1 MAQKSKKVCLSCF
14 ISQET
19 YIIWFSFMVHITCI
33 KWYLELSSSFYQI
46 CDFLGCYGN
55 KRAKNGLKWEK
66 IPCHTPYI
74 RDHTSYDFHL
84 CIYGTNDNIS
94 RIFYFI
100 LFFLILSKFWL
111 FQCLRREQGSKG
123 QKTVH
128 KNLCTLHLISKEP
141 YIICLSF
148 VVHKCKLMISPGSKR
163 AKKSPKWEKILPVEL
178 HISGTVH
185 HMIVIRGRHMYNIS
199 RVFFSLFQ
207 NFDILVC

>member
-19 YIIWFSFMVHITCI
+19 YIIWFSFMVHMYKMISQVVFFI
-33 KWYLELSSSFYQI
+33 LSKLWFSRLLGEYKGKKWS
-46 CDFLGCYGN
+46 
-55 KRAKNGLKWEK
+55 KVKNNSVS
-66 IPCHTPYI
+66 HTPYI
-74 RDHTSYDFHL
+74 RNHTSYDFHL

-148 VVHKCKLMISPGSKR
+148 VVHKCKLMISPGFFFSKFWFFSKR
-163 AKKSPKWEKILPVEL
+163 AKNGPKWEKILPLEL
-178 HISGTVH
+178 HISETI
-185 HMIVIRGRHMYNIS
+185 MIVIHGR
-199 RVFFSLFQ
+199 Q
-207 NFDILVC
+207 E

>member
-66 IPCHTPYI
+66 IPCHTPHI

-94 RIFYFI
+94 NN
-100 LFFLILSKFWL
+100 LFFFILSKLWFSRFL
-111 FQCLRREQGSKG
+111 GGSKG
-123 QKTVH
+123 RKIVL
-128 KNLCTLHLISKEP
+128 KKLCLLHLISK
-141 YIICLSF
+141 
-148 VVHKCKLMISPGSKR
+148 
-163 AKKSPKWEKILPVEL
+163 
-178 HISGTVH
+178 
-185 HMIVIRGRHMYNIS
+185 
-199 RVFFSLFQ
+199 
-207 NFDILVC
+207 